1 MDSGKCQRVVLYGNP
16 VLRTLARPIIEFN
29 PALEQI
35 VKDLLVTMIEKD
47 GVGLAANQIGIP
59 LAIFALNP
67 RACNYDRP
75 PLCIINPE
83 IVATEGKVEDEE
95 GCLSFPGIFEVVSRP
110 EFVKI
115 KGIDQTGKSMEMEAT
130 DILARAIL
138 HEIDHLRG
146 VLFIDHISEL
156 RRRLLFSRLKHLE
169 VKERSFCG

>member
-16 VLRTLARPIIEFN
+16 VLRTFARPITEFN
-29 PALEQI
+29 PALEKI

-67 RACNYDRP
+67 RACDYDRP

-83 IVATEGKVEDEE
+83 IVATKGKVEDEE

-115 KGIDQTGKSMEMEAT
+115 KGIDTTGKPLEMEAT
-130 DILARAIL
+130 GILARAIL

-169 VKERSFCG
+169 EKERSFCG